1 MMIDSIKGVS
11 LEGNARVSHRED
23 EKGWALLGLLL
34 ALTIMSMVLA
44 SAITP
49 NVTAQVQRSKED
61 EMIYRGN
68 KMARAIAIYYNGGKV
83 LGALNPLALS
93 QVRYGKLTELKRL
106 RDGFTIGVQE
116 VKLIRPSDMI
126 DPMTSQEWEPVR
138 LRDPRLNKVLQAWS
152 AENGAPIPPMYSLLA
167 GTPAKLKLANPSD
180 DSDDQKPGGDGKPS
194 GGGGKDPQDP
204 GDVDPELP
212 DDHDPLSQI
221 PGLGLSD
228 GLGTTESPIIGVAP
242 KARGTAIRSL
252 YGLDS
257 YEDWVFIFIPL
268 TMSGGNQ
275 LLIPPG
281 GNTNNNRNQI
291 SH

>member
-1 MMIDSIKGVS
+1 
-11 LEGNARVSHRED
+11 
-23 EKGWALLGLLL
+23 
-34 ALTIMSMVLA
+34 
-44 SAITP
+44 
-49 NVTAQVQRSKED
+49 
-61 EMIYRGN
+61 
-68 KMARAIAIYYNGGKV
+68 IYYNGGKV
-83 LGALNPLALS
+83 LGAINPLALT

-167 GTPAKLKLANPSD
+167 GTPAKLKLANPSGD
-180 DSDDQKPGGDGKPS
+180 NDDQKPDRDGRPPGGVRN
-194 GGGGKDPQDP
+194 PQDP
-204 GDVDPELP
+204 DDVDPELP
-212 DDHDPLSQI
+212 DGHDPLSQI

-242 KARGTAIRSL
+242 KARGTAIRPL

-268 TMSGGNQ
+268 TLNGGGS
-275 LLIPPG
+275 LFIPPN
-281 GNTNNNRNQI
+281 GNLTNSNRNRV
-291 SH
+291 SP